1 MVETDA
7 LSGIAVFV
15 TAARAGNFTAAA
27 EQLGIS
33 KSAVGKSI
41 VRLEERLGLKLFN
54 RTTRR
59 TTLTSDG
66 EAYFAAC
73 SAAFDEIV
81 ATEAALTSRNRV
93 IGGRLRLD
101 MPVAFGRRILL
112 PILLEIAKP
121 HPRLSLTLSFT
132 DAVVDPLHDDVDLVI
147 RFGALPDTHGLVA
160 RRLASQRLLICAAP
174 SYLSEHGVPRSLSD
188 IGEHWNIVG
197 MPKGPPVSWLV
208 AENGGARRFTPPATH
223 QLSDGDAIIAAAVAG
238 FGICQMPS
246 SVVREHLEAARLV
259 SILKDHSQLSVD
271 VHAIWARQG
280 QLSPKVRYIVDR
292 LVEYAENGRLD

>member
-1 MVETDA
+1 MAETDA

-15 TAARAGNFTAAA
+15 TAARAGNFTLAA
-27 EQLGIS
+27 EQLGIT

-41 VRLEERLGLKLFN
+41 VRLEERLGVKLFN

-66 EAYFAAC
+66 EAYFVAC
-73 SAAFDEIV
+73 SAAFDEIA
-81 ATEAALTSRNRV
+81 ATEAALTSRNQV

-132 DAVVDPLHDDVDLVI
+132 DAVIDPLHDEVDLVI
-147 RFGALPDTHGLVA
+147 RFGSLPDTHGLVA
-160 RRLASQRLLICAAP
+160 RKLTSQRLMICASP
-174 SYLSEHGVPRSLSD
+174 SYLGEHGCPRSIDDLAD
-188 IGEHWNIVG
+188 HWNIVG
-197 MPKGPPVSWLV
+197 MRRGPPVSWLV
-208 AENGGARRFTPPATH
+208 QEDGITKRVAPRPTHQMSDGGA
-223 QLSDGDAIIAAAVAG
+223 IIEAAVAG

-246 SVVREHLEAARLV
+246 SVVREHLEAGTLV
-259 SILKDHSQLSVD
+259 SIMEDHSQASVD
-271 VHAIWARQG
+271 VHAVWARQG
-280 QLSPKVRYIVDR
+280 QLSPKVRYVVDR
-292 LVEYAENGRLD
+292 LTEYAGKGRLG